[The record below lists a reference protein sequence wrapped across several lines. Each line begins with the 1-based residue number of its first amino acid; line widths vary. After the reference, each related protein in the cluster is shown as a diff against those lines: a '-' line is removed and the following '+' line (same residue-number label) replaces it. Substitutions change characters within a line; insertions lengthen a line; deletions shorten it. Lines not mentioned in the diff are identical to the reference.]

1 MGRKARN
8 LRNGLDVQQKMDK
21 RANLAEQVPNV
32 GVSAL
37 RGLASAGYFTPEELS
52 AMEGALYGRKK
63 DATPSG
69 KQWLSLR
76 EASKYSTLSR
86 ASLWKHAQ
94 LGRLTI
100 HRIGRRSLVER
111 SELDA
116 FLAKGQGMAW
126 MKRKRKSKRN

>member
-1 MGRKARN
+1 MNQSALKKDMAI
-8 LRNGLDVQQKMDK
+8 
-21 RANLAEQVPNV
+21 
-32 GVSAL
+32 SAL

-52 AMEGALYGRKK
+52 AMEGALYGKK
-63 DATPSG
+63 DDAPFG

-76 EASKYSTLSR
+76 EASKYSTLCR

-100 HRIGRRSLVER
+100 HRIGRRSLIER

-116 FLAKGQGMAW
+116 FLAKGQGVAW
-126 MKRKRKSKRN
+126 MKRKRKRKSKRN